1 MEDHQRGFWTK
12 SYGRSALICFL
23 IFGGTMETAN
33 NATDTALPLLVNDAA
48 VIGTIGFTIA
58 AVVRAI
64 KEKQTSKS

>member
-1 MEDHQRGFWTK
+1 
-12 SYGRSALICFL
+12 
-23 IFGGTMETAN
+23 METAN